1 MYETYNY
8 LAKLIR
14 ENQNIDNLLDNY
26 KKILIC
32 FSPVIPHFANECLE
46 DLKENND
53 IRWPEYD
60 EKLIDDKEIN
70 FVVQINSKKR
80 AIINVRK
87 DLNEEDVMKI
97 LVDEKIKEKYFEKKK
112 IKKKIFVKNRLINI
126 LTDE

>member
-53 IRWPEYD
+53 IKWPEYD

-80 AIINVRK
+80 AIINVGK

>member
-1 MYETYNY
+1 M
-8 LAKLIR
+8 K
-14 ENQNIDNLLDNY
+14 
-26 KKILIC
+26 
-32 FSPVIPHFANECLE
+32 
-46 DLKENND
+46 
-53 IRWPEYD
+53 YD

-80 AIINVRK
+80 AIINVGK